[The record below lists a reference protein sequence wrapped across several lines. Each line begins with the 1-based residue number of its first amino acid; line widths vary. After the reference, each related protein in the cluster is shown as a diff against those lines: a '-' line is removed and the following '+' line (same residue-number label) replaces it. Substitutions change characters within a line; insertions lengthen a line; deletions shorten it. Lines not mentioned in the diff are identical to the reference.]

1 MKIENYYSGEE
12 LKLIKKNEKPI
23 VTLKQDSPNAID
35 SMTSFNLV
43 ITEKR
48 IYTYQYNQ
56 DTEIKNVINIEK
68 VEFVNFEKKTTQ
80 KNFGVPLFLAIM
92 LIIPAALFF
101 TPLFEFEAA
110 AVFGILFIVF
120 AVILLVISIAI
131 AKKKVTSHLIIG
143 TSGAPIEIE
152 VQDLKAEQIEDI
164 QTQIFKILDKQKN
177 AN

>member
-12 LKLIKKNEKPI
+12 LKLIDPNEKPI

-56 DTEIKNVINIEK
+56 V
-68 VEFVNFEKKTTQ
+68 
-80 KNFGVPLFLAIM
+80 
-92 LIIPAALFF
+92 